1 MQECLVERHLLT
13 STLSGYLVYL
23 ATLNIAGFKNF
34 EAPYEISFCKGL
46 SVLVGENGVGKSAV
60 VDAIRLLLLGDEF
73 GRNLV
78 SEAALHAPFDDPRS
92 ARRCFRT
99 PRDFRWSN
107 LKRKRLCFYRG
118 RIL

>member
-1 MQECLVERHLLT
+1 
-13 STLSGYLVYL
+13 VYL

-34 EAPYEISFCKGL
+34 EAPYEISNFFHFRPVAELGELTFCKGL

-60 VDAIRLLLLGDEF
+60 VDARRLLLLEDEF

-78 SEAALHAPFDDPRS
+78 SEAAFHAQLMTHVRPS
-92 ARRCFRT
+92 LL
-99 PRDFRWSN
+99 SN
-107 LKRKRLCFYRG
+107 STRLSMVYLKRKRLCFCRG